1 MPHWRHMMSS
11 DKLHAADLMGKEH
24 TVVIEKVL
32 QGEYPDLED
41 AKKKIMK
48 PDVYFRG
55 KKKPLGLN
63 STNARAISKL
73 IGSSRTEDWI
83 GKAITIYPTT
93 TRAFGE
99 EHECIRVKNK
109 RPNEKDASEAARA
122 PATAPAG
129 QSVSVDVEK
138 VERERHAEQI
148 AKVERE
154 WSELDR
160 KAHDGDPNPR
170 LTDAEKRALE
180 LAEAE
185 EHRTGDKK

>member
-24 TVVIEKVL
+24 TVVIEKVM

-41 AKKKIMK
+41 PKKKLLK

-63 STNARAISKL
+63 STNARTISKVL
-73 IGSSRTEDWI
+73 GSPRTEDWI
-83 GKAITIYPTT
+83 GKAITLYPTT

-99 EHECIRVKNK
+99 EHECIRIKNK
-109 RPNEKDASEAARA
+109 RPDERAASEAARA
-122 PATAPAG
+122 PSTAPAG
-129 QSVSVDVEK
+129 PSVAVDVEQL
-138 VERERHAEQI
+138 EREKRDRTVAE
-148 AKVERE
+148 AE
-154 WSELDR
+154 
-160 KAHDGDPNPR
+160 AAMNPR

-185 EHRTGDKK
+185 ERRGEEEKKR